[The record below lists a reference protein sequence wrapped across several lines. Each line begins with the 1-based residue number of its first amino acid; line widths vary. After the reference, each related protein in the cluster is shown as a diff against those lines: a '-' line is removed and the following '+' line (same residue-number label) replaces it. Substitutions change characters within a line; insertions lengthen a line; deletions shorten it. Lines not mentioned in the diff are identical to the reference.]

1 MLSYVKLG
9 GILMIAMDH
18 YLAPEIRA
26 SANNNRVPKIG
37 RQGKSA
43 LDNQQQT
50 ESIGQTESHQM
61 PFIPAGIAGIVLA
74 GIGVVLLFIGL
85 IYLFFTSQVRFLVLT
100 KLKSIKHNKNLQK
113 FAATY
118 YCLPKK

>member
-1 MLSYVKLG
+1 
-9 GILMIAMDH
+9 MIAMDH

-100 KLKSIKHNKNLQK
+100 KLKSIKHNKKFTKIHSHLLLPPQK
-113 FAATY
+113 IGGQ
-118 YCLPKK
+118 